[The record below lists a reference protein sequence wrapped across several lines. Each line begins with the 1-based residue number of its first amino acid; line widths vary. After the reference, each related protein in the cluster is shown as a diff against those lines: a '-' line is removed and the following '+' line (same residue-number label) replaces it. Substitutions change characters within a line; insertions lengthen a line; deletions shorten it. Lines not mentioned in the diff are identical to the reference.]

1 MATFFYQSN
10 ANSTKQ
16 AWLGS
21 VLLCNSC
28 NSQKP
33 KQQFRMYDG
42 ESVCAECWLDNLD
55 KDQEVTNS

>member
-1 MATFFYQSN
+1 MATYFYQSTPN
-10 ANSTKQ
+10 TTKQ

-33 KQQFRMYDG
+33 KQQFRMFAG
-42 ESVCAECWLDNLD
+42 ETICEECWLDNIEEN
-55 KDQEVTNS
+55 QEVTN